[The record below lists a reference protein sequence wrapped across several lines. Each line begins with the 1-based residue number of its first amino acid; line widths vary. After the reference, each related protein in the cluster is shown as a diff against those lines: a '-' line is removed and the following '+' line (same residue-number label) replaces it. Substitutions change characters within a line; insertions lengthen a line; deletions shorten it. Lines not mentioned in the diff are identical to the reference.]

1 MAFLFFDTETTGL
14 PLFSAPGDHPAQPDC
29 VQIAGLLAD
38 EHNVWGQFNFIVMS
52 DKDSHEKAL
61 EAHGLTK
68 EVIALFGVPR
78 KTALNVFHHFLKKA
92 EGIVAHN
99 VDFDIKMTKIMYG
112 QENVIVPNLPPLFC
126 TMKSS
131 VEVCKIPKL
140 KGSGYKWPNLQE
152 AFRTLVDPK
161 GFDGAHNAMVD
172 VTACY
177 EVWKKLRELGVAP
190 GKMAA

>member
-14 PLFSAPGDHPAQPDC
+14 PLFNAPGDHPAQPDC

-38 EHNVWGQFNFIVMS
+38 EDHVLGQFNFIVQS
-52 DKDSHEKAL
+52 DKESHPKAI
-61 EAHGLTK
+61 EAHGITA
-68 EVIALFGVPR
+68 EIIAAYGVPR
-78 KTALNVFHHFLKKA
+78 KTALNVFHNIMKKA

-99 VDFDIKMTKIMYG
+99 ADFDMKVIRIMYA
-112 QENVIVPNLPPLFC
+112 QENVKAPDFPPSFC
-126 TMKSS
+126 TMKTS
-131 VEVCKIPKL
+131 VETCKIPKL
-140 KGSGYKWPNLQE
+140 KGSGYKWPSLQE
-152 AFRTLVDPK
+152 AFRVLVDPK

-177 EVWKKLRELGVAP
+177 EVWKKLRVIGIAP